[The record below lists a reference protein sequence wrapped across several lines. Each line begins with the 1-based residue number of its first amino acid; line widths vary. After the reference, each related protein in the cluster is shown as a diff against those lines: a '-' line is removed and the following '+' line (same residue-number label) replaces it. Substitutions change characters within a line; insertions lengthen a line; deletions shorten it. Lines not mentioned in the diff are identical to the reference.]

1 MKAYQSD
8 DGEIR
13 FYFDREDIAV
23 HNLQFSDLITS
34 SAKSKKLLAQLLQY
48 AHEHFGFNPSGNHLT
63 IGAIPLGKDHLL
75 LTLSDK
81 DVSGKLPG
89 GPHQARRRRR
99 STSLFIRESPV
110 RSRRQ
115 APLPFLF

>member
-48 AHEHFGFNPSGNHLT
+48 AHEHFGFSPSGNHLT

-81 DVSGKLPG
+81 DVSGKLSGRIPVPRTMRTSG
-89 GPHQARRRRR
+89 TRR
-99 STSLFIRESPV
+99 SPSCSP
-110 RSRRQ
+110 RTRRKF
-115 APLPFLF
+115 PRMPS